1 MTRVA
6 LYARASTAD
15 QDQSVPGQL
24 RELREHAEREG
35 WTVVE
40 EVQDVAEKRH
50 TAERPGIRRLRELGE
65 AEEID
70 EVWAWAWDRYGEFP
84 VPETLVIEFED
95 FGTAL
100 RSLDDGGESVDSFEI
115 RAIKSMFSRKE
126 QRSRKDRSRRGRTDK
141 TLKGEIFGGGRPRYG
156 FRYRS
161 GPNQAGRMVNVGYE
175 PNPETM
181 PNVAR
186 VFEMLASGGSLRAV
200 QREFEQAGIPN
211 PSGEPEWSR
220 RTIRNIV
227 LDDVYRPHTFE
238 EIEQLVTPGIAA
250 TLDPSKPYG
259 VSWSGRKRS
268 KFKDHK
274 SKKRVV
280 YETPR
285 EEWKA
290 LPIDLTGSGL
300 DRATVDRARDAIK
313 DNKSPSK
320 VGDRSWELS
329 GILKCAECGRN
340 MIAYRRAKRGGGHNY
355 YYRCRPSS
363 TVDLCENRK
372 SHPAECVEEEV
383 HRALRAMVEDRE
395 LLTAKIR
402 ESFDAERRGLS
413 RAVSDTAP
421 LIERLAYLERR
432 KDGYYELAA
441 DKDITREAMRKKVE
455 EIDAER
461 EGLQKALNDAR
472 HRDERLAE
480 LDREEERLL
489 SVIEGQENPYVIRT
503 IHSEES
509 GTHRVIGNAY
519 DFLVS
524 DAWTPQARRSLYQKL
539 GLRLEIAADGR
550 ITVDGTLIPP
560 SEAGEAWDGEQKG
573 ALQKARSY

>member
-1 MTRVA
+1 
-6 LYARASTAD
+6 
-15 QDQSVPGQL
+15 
-24 RELREHAEREG
+24 
-35 WTVVE
+35 
-40 EVQDVAEKRH
+40 
-50 TAERPGIRRLRELGE
+50 
-65 AEEID
+65 
-70 EVWAWAWDRYGEFP
+70 
-84 VPETLVIEFED
+84 
-95 FGTAL
+95 
-100 RSLDDGGESVDSFEI
+100 
-115 RAIKSMFSRKE
+115 
-126 QRSRKDRSRRGRTDK
+126 
-141 TLKGEIFGGGRPRYG
+141 
-156 FRYRS
+156 
-161 GPNQAGRMVNVGYE
+161 
-175 PNPETM
+175 
-181 PNVAR
+181 
-186 VFEMLASGGSLRAV
+186 
-200 QREFEQAGIPN
+200 
-211 PSGEPEWSR
+211 
-220 RTIRNIV
+220 
-227 LDDVYRPHTFE
+227 
-238 EIEQLVTPGIAA
+238 
-250 TLDPSKPYG
+250 
-259 VSWSGRKRS
+259 
-268 KFKDHK
+268 
-274 SKKRVV
+274 
-280 YETPR
+280 
-285 EEWKA
+285 
-290 LPIDLTGSGL
+290 
-300 DRATVDRARDAIK
+300 
-313 DNKSPSK
+313 
-320 VGDRSWELS
+320 
-329 GILKCAECGRN
+329 
-340 MIAYRRAKRGGGHNY
+340 
-355 YYRCRPSS
+355 
-363 TVDLCENRK
+363 VDLCENRK